1 MTSAP
6 DLRQGTPRR
15 ARRRPTVP
23 ALLWWALLA
32 GWMPLGAVAL
42 DPDRPS
48 AVALALYVLLLLA
61 AMLVTFLRGAG
72 HGIRRDPAGVARSVG
87 TGTAALAAGAVLA
100 LPLRSSSWMP
110 LRDVVLA
117 VAGGA
122 AALALLLGV
131 GLAAGLAW
139 NRMARRVVR
148 AGGLSP
154 VGLPV
159 TAGPPAGP
167 PADPR
172 PGGTVDDVPHR

>member
-87 TGTAALAAGAVLA
+87 TGTAALTAGAVLILTLWISSA
-100 LPLRSSSWMP
+100 IVANTSGWFSAVLISLAMAGQFCGLSFLASPFTLSLRS
-110 LRDVVLA
+110 
-117 VAGGA
+117 
-122 AALALLLGV
+122 
-131 GLAAGLAW
+131 
-139 NRMARRVVR
+139 
-148 AGGLSP
+148 
-154 VGLPV
+154 
-159 TAGPPAGP
+159 
-167 PADPR
+167 
-172 PGGTVDDVPHR
+172 